1 MRNEAVNKPT
11 TQAVERSE
19 RRGVTMHG
27 HLLRG
32 DGQPVG
38 ITLLDLSYDGC
49 GIETPVELAPGEP
62 VKLSVLGRGAIDT
75 HVCWYED
82 GKAGLNFDSE
92 TEPEKKQVPRGNVR
106 VPLTAE
112 VTMRR
117 HGHANFRLRVFDL
130 SPTGCKIEL
139 IERPNEGEDVLV
151 KLDGLEVLQAQ
162 VCWLDRKTAGL
173 KFARAIHP
181 AVFDLLV
188 QRLSL
193 TAQP

>member
-1 MRNEAVNKPT
+1 MMVRDRNCPSSSKP
-11 TQAVERSE
+11 
-19 RRGVTMHG
+19 
-27 HLLRG
+27 G
-32 DGQPVG
+32 DA
-38 ITLLDLSYDGC
+38 S
-49 GIETPVELAPGEP
+49 
-62 VKLSVLGRGAIDT
+62 KLSVLGRGAIE
-75 HVCWYED
+75 HPRCWYQD

-92 TEPEKKQVPRGNVR
+92 RNRRSKQVPRGNAR
-106 VPLTAE
+106 VPLSAE

-139 IERPNEGEDVLV
+139 IERPNKGEDVLV
-151 KLDGLEVLQAQ
+151 KLDGLEVLQAE

-193 TAQP
+193 SQP